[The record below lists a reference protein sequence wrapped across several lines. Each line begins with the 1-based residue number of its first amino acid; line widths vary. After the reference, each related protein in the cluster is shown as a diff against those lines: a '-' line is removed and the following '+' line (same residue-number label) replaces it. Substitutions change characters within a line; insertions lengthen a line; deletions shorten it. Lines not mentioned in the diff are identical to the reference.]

1 MNQNCIIVLN
11 AYPNPE
17 ENKNSI
23 ESIRAIAKKW
33 NSDFIEINHLENKGR
48 NISSKLFFTRFKVIE
63 KFSTYDKIL
72 ILDSDIIVNNQSP
85 NIFNELE
92 DFELAGVLDG
102 NPNRFNNDWIKETIV
117 KNIINNFNFEC
128 ISNTLQFDPN
138 KYSQR
143 YLNNGVIVC
152 SPPKIKDKLISF
164 LSIIEQNSEILDAL
178 ESNLGDQNLSNV
190 FFSHYLN
197 IKILNDKWNWIMPD
211 IAGKN
216 GWVLDHFDPNTGE
229 LIDWESTSDYPP
241 NWADNI
247 FGGHMHPYIYHF
259 CGTDNAKE
267 ICKTYDRWK

>member
-23 ESIRAIAKKW
+23 ESIRTIAKKW
-33 NSDFIEINHLENKGR
+33 NSDFIEINHLENKGH

-63 KFSTYDKIL
+63 KFSTYGKIL
-72 ILDSDIIVNNQSP
+72 ILDSDTIVNNHSP

-102 NPNRFNNDWIKETIV
+102 NPSRFNNDWVKETIV

-128 ISNTLQFDPN
+128 IPNTLQFDPN

-152 SPPKIKDKLISF
+152 SPLKIKDKLTSF
-164 LSIIEQNSEILDAL
+164 LSIIEQNSEILDVL

-241 NWADNI
+241 DWADNV
-247 FGGHMHPYIYHF
+247 FRGHMHPYIYHF

-267 ICKTYDRWK
+267 ICKTYDRWR

>member
-63 KFSTYDKIL
+63 KFSTYNKIL

-92 DFELAGVLDG
+92 DFELTGVLDG

-117 KNIINNFNFEC
+117 KNIINNFN
-128 ISNTLQFDPN
+128 
-138 KYSQR
+138 
-143 YLNNGVIVC
+143 
-152 SPPKIKDKLISF
+152 
-164 LSIIEQNSEILDAL
+164 
-178 ESNLGDQNLSNV
+178 
-190 FFSHYLN
+190 
-197 IKILNDKWNWIMPD
+197 
-211 IAGKN
+211 
-216 GWVLDHFDPNTGE
+216 
-229 LIDWESTSDYPP
+229 
-241 NWADNI
+241 
-247 FGGHMHPYIYHF
+247 
-259 CGTDNAKE
+259 
-267 ICKTYDRWK
+267 

>member
-23 ESIRAIAKKW
+23 KSIRAIAKKW

-63 KFSTYDKIL
+63 KFSAYDKIL
-72 ILDSDIIVNNQSP
+72 ILDSDTIVNNQSP
-85 NIFNELE
+85 NIFNELGE
-92 DFELAGVLDG
+92 FELAGVLDG
-102 NPNRFNNDWIKETIV
+102 NPNRFNNDWVKETII
-117 KNIINNFNFEC
+117 KNIINGFNFKC
-128 ISNTLQFDPN
+128 ISDILQFDPN
-138 KYSQR
+138 KYSQH
-143 YLNNGVIVC
+143 YLNNGVIIC
-152 SPPKIKDKLISF
+152 SPSKIKDKLISF

-178 ESNLGDQNLSNV
+178 ESNLGDQNLSNI

-197 IKILNDKWNWIMPD
+197 IKILNNKWNWIMPD

-216 GWVLDHFDPNTGE
+216 GYVLDHFNPNTGE

-241 NWADNI
+241 DWADNI
-247 FGGHMHPYIYHF
+247 FRGPMHPYIYHF